1 MATQNP
7 LWIPSQTNT
16 NLSRFQTHLEQ
27 KFGASF
33 SDYSAFHSFSVLE
46 FESFWMEWLTY
57 SGLLLHQIPIKTL
70 EGGEHFSNS
79 KWFPGANYN
88 FAENLLEKGSF
99 DAEAIVFYG
108 EDGSVK
114 RLTYQELK
122 QEVKKLQKHLISL
135 GVTKGDRVVGL
146 VPNAPIA
153 TIGMLATTSLGAIWA
168 SASPDFGVK
177 GILDRFEQV
186 LPKVLISVESYS
198 FKGKQISILDTL
210 EEVTNALAS
219 NPKSVYKQ
227 TIVYD
232 FIEPITDFRKIKHPI
247 RYQSLPTVEG
257 KEPISYTS
265 ISFSDPVYIM
275 FSSGTTGLPK
285 CIVQGGGVLLNHT
298 KELSLHCNLSKG
310 DKLFYY
316 TTCGWMMWN
325 WSQSVLALGATLYQF
340 DGNPFY
346 PSWETLW
353 SMAEKE
359 SIQVFGTSAKYLS
372 VLEEGNIS
380 IKEKYSLPKLKVILS
395 TGSPLPIS
403 GFEYV
408 YKNIKSDVQLSSI
421 SGGTDLN
428 GCFAL
433 GNPNLPVYAG
443 QIQCKGL
450 GMDVQVF
457 DDMGKSVVGERG
469 ELVCPTPFP
478 SMPLFFWNDE
488 SGAKYKS
495 AYFETYDNIWC
506 HGDFASITVEQ
517 GVIIY
522 GRSDA
527 TLNPGGVRI
536 GTADIYSVVS
546 KISEIKDSVII
557 GQEFKDDVRVV
568 LFVVLA
574 EGVSLEEGL
583 IKKIK
588 EQIKKETSPRHVPAI
603 ILTVP
608 EIPYTVNGKKVE
620 IAVKQTVAG
629 LEVKNKNA
637 LANPNALDFFKN
649 RKELME

>member
-1 MATQNP
+1 MSQKP
-7 LWIPSQTNT
+7 LWTPIDHSNNLIKFQHRLETKLGKSFPDYVSFHQFSTNESQI
-16 NLSRFQTHLEQ
+16 
-27 KFGASF
+27 
-33 SDYSAFHSFSVLE
+33 
-46 FESFWMEWLTY
+46 FWKEWLQE
-57 SGLLLHQIPIKTL
+57 SGLILKTPTTQTFVK
-70 EGGEHFSNS
+70 GKQFSETQ
-79 KWFPGANYN
+79 WFPGATFN
-88 FAENLLEKGSF
+88 FAENLLERGNPKQ
-99 DAEAIVFYG
+99 EAIVFYG
-108 EDGSVK
+108 EDGGVQ
-114 RLTYQELK
+114 RLTYHELK
-122 QEVKKLQKHLISL
+122 LEVIKLRKHLHAL
-135 GVTKGDRVVGL
+135 GIQKGDRVVGI
-146 VPNAPIA
+146 VPNAPIS
-153 TIGMLATTSLGAIWA
+153 TIGMLATTSLGAIWS

-177 GILDRFEQV
+177 GILDRFEQIF
-186 LPKVLISVESYS
+186 PKVVISVESYS
-198 FKGKQISILDTL
+198 FKGKEISIIEKL
-210 EEVTNALAS
+210 EEITQTLSSAKNS
-219 NPKSVYKQ
+219 EFKQ
-227 TIVYD
+227 TILYE
-232 FIEPITDFRKIKHPI
+232 FMNPIKEFGKIHNPI
-247 RYQSLPTVEG
+247 RYQDLSQTLDESIEYVP
-257 KEPISYTS
+257 

-298 KELSLHCNLSKG
+298 KELALHCNVSQG
-310 DKLFYY
+310 DRFFYY

-346 PSWETLW
+346 PNWETLW

-359 SIQVFGTSAKYLS
+359 SIQIFGTSAKYLS
-372 VLEEGNIS
+372 VLEEEGIS
-380 IKEKYSLPKLKVILS
+380 VKSKYSLPDLKVILS
-395 TGSPLPIS
+395 TGSPLPVS
-403 GFEYV
+403 GFHYV
-408 YKNIKSDVQLSSI
+408 YEKIKTDVQLSSI

-433 GNPNLPVYAG
+433 GNPDLPVYAG

-457 DDMGKSVVGERG
+457 DSMGRSVIGEKG

-488 SGAKYKS
+488 SGAKYKA

-506 HGDFASITVEQ
+506 HGDFASITPEN

-546 KISEIKDSVII
+546 KMVEIKDSVII
-557 GQEFKDDVRVV
+557 GQDYKDDVRVV

-574 EGVSLEEGL
+574 DGVQLDDGL
-583 IKKIK
+583 VKKIK
-588 EQIKKETSPRHVPAI
+588 EQIKNETSPRHVPSI

-608 EIPYTVNGKKVE
+608 EIPYTINGKKVE

-629 LEVKNKNA
+629 IEVKNKNA
-637 LANPNALDFFKN
+637 LANPDSLEFFKS
-649 RKELME
+649 RSELME